1 MKRISIVL
9 LTVCMLL
16 VGCNKGSA
24 GEGGNADPIAPNV
37 QDEVAGEINTD
48 QQNESEH
55 VNDGAE
61 NELPEVSSAPDFAV
75 IDEQV
80 LITQFYGLW
89 TNKDDE
95 GVFLELEEGKELIGV
110 KYGDLFSTG
119 EFSVSEVNSAEQAI
133 IIEGFAQDIEYGEDE
148 AEPVKRPFIS
158 KLYLKNN
165 GKELLYVYDYLESKV
180 ESEWFK

>member
-37 QDEVAGEINTD
+37 QDEVAGELNTN
-48 QQNESEH
+48 QQNEKEQ

-61 NELPEVSSAPDFAV
+61 DEYAEASSAPD

-80 LITQFYGLW
+80 LLTQFYGLW

-110 KYGDLFSTG
+110 KYGDLFTSG

-133 IIEGFAQDIEYGEDE
+133 VIEGVAQDIEYGEDE
-148 AEPVKRPFIS
+148 AEPVKRPFKS

-165 GKELLYVYDYLESKV
+165 GKELLYVYDYLESKI